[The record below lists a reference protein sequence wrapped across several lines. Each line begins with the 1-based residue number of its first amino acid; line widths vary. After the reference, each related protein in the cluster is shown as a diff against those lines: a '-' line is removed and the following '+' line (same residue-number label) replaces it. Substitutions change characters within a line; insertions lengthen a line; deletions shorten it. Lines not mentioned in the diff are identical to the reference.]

1 MYYTKGQKK
10 QNKAEAI
17 LLIILID
24 RKWLSSLTQP
34 ASMATKNQSLV
45 GAFIFLDTNVISWKS
60 ACGKSH
66 VALIHLIYFHS
77 APLCPSLSPL
87 TLSLFFFHL
96 CDFLLYPSAFIF
108 FILLLSAPSCG
119 WSWVNETVGAHSL
132 QHNETWSTHIHIDA
146 TTCWGTSMHTPRTKS
161 SSRCSQLFQV

>member
-1 MYYTKGQKK
+1 M
-10 QNKAEAI
+10 
-17 LLIILID
+17 IILTDTTCLYGNKESVIGGGVYFSWYKCD
-24 RKWLSSLTQP
+24 FMKISMWEITCCVNPLDLFLLSASL
-34 ASMATKNQSLV
+34 
-45 GAFIFLDTNVISWKS
+45 
-60 ACGKSH
+60 
-66 VALIHLIYFHS
+66 
-77 APLCPSLSPL
+77 SLSPL

-132 QHNETWSTHIHIDA
+132 QHNETWSTHIHSDA

-161 SSRCSQLFQV
+161 SGRCSQLFQV